1 MTQSL
6 DAPLANL
13 LDLGLLAK
21 HAHWNV
27 RGSNFRAMHLFLD
40 ELADLSRFAADEVAE
55 RAVTLGA
62 SADGRARTV
71 ADASSLPTLDA
82 GPIDD
87 RDVVARF
94 GAILEDVIARL
105 HGSCAD
111 FEQDPVT
118 MDLLVGL
125 VGRFEKQAWMLR
137 AQHA

>member
-6 DAPLANL
+6 DAPLADL
-13 LDLGLLAK
+13 LDIGLLAK

-27 RGSNFRAMHLFLD
+27 RGPNFRPMHVFLD
-40 ELADLSRFAADEVAE
+40 ELADLARLGADEVAE
-55 RAVTLGA
+55 RAITLG
-62 SADGRARTV
+62 SPADGRAKTI
-71 ADASSLPTLDA
+71 ADTSSLPTLDA

-87 RDVVARF
+87 RDVVTRF
-94 GAILEDVIARL
+94 GAILDDVIARL

-111 FEQDPVT
+111 FEQDTVT

-137 AQHA
+137 AQRA